1 MSNINNFREEF
12 SLITVFKLIKY
23 KIKFFISFTLIF
35 VILVIIYSFIMPN
48 TFLSTASILPP
59 TKESGGTGLSSFI
72 QSMTGGLDI
81 GKISTNE
88 QSKLFS
94 KIINS
99 RTVSDYIIENLNLSK
114 HPNFKD
120 FTNEKFFKFFSES
133 ISTEVDKSGI
143 IYIST
148 KISTNFFPGKESINN
163 AKKLSADITN
173 TAIKGLDKV
182 IRERTVSSAKIS
194 REYIENQLKSYRIKL
209 DSISNEMEIFQK
221 KNKVFSIDEQAQ
233 ALVSQAI
240 ELGSQLAKAE
250 LEYNLAKLEFNNS
263 PQVKFY
269 KEQLDLLQ
277 QQYKKVQT
285 GGLTNQDAFAIPL
298 ENIPVVEALD
308 STFLFARISLA
319 DAYVNLNKIN
329 DAEIVFNSVI
339 DIGKTDTTKYSFA
352 LVQAFTKLGQMLI
365 EQKKYNDVVKLGE
378 RWASV
383 FPNEAYAY
391 LFQAIGYHNL
401 QNGKLA
407 CQNYRKVLRIDPKNT
422 VAQKNIKSLQDSN
435 ACGE

>member
-1 MSNINNFREEF
+1 
-12 SLITVFKLIKY
+12 
-23 KIKFFISFTLIF
+23 
-35 VILVIIYSFIMPN
+35 MPN

-148 KISTNFFPGKESINN
+148 KISTNFFPGKESINI

-298 ENIPVVEALD
+298 ENIPTLMKEYADLFRQRKIYEQVIMYLETQHHQEAIQEKKDIPVVEVLD
-308 STFLFARISLA
+308 YARIP
-319 DAYVNLNKIN
+319 
-329 DAEIVFNSVI
+329 EE
-339 DIGKTDTTKYSFA
+339 KYSPNRAAMAIFSLFFGFLIA
-352 LVQAFTKLGQMLI
+352 VIIILINAFRQGLVYVLDD
-365 EQKKYNDVVKLGE
+365 KKG
-378 RWASV
+378 
-383 FPNEAYAY
+383 
-391 LFQAIGYHNL
+391 AI
-401 QNGKLA
+401 
-407 CQNYRKVLRIDPKNT
+407 
-422 VAQKNIKSLQDSN
+422 S
-435 ACGE
+435 

>member
-148 KISTNFFPGKESINN
+148 KISTNFFPGKESINI

-298 ENIPVVEALD
+298 ENIPTLMKEYANLFRQRKIYEQVIMYLETQHHQEAIQEKKDIPVVEVLD
-308 STFLFARISLA
+308 YARIP
-319 DAYVNLNKIN
+319 
-329 DAEIVFNSVI
+329 EE
-339 DIGKTDTTKYSFA
+339 KYSPNRAAMAIFSLFFGFLIA
-352 LVQAFTKLGQMLI
+352 VIIILINAFRQGLVYVLDD
-365 EQKKYNDVVKLGE
+365 KKG
-378 RWASV
+378 
-383 FPNEAYAY
+383 
-391 LFQAIGYHNL
+391 AI
-401 QNGKLA
+401 
-407 CQNYRKVLRIDPKNT
+407 
-422 VAQKNIKSLQDSN
+422 S
-435 ACGE
+435 

>member
-12 SLITVFKLIKY
+12 SLITFFKLIKY
-23 KIKFFISFTLIF
+23 KIKFLISFTLIF
-35 VILVIIYSFIMPN
+35 VIIVIIYSYIMPN

-99 RTVSDYIIENLNLSK
+99 RTVSDFIIENLNLNK
-114 HPNFKD
+114 HPYFKE
-120 FTNEKFFKFFSES
+120 FTNEKFFKFFNES
-133 ISTEVDKSGI
+133 INTEVDKSGI
-143 IYIST
+143 VYIST
-148 KISTNFFPGKESINN
+148 KISTNFFPGTESVNY

-194 REYIENQLKSYRIKL
+194 REYIENQLKSYKTKL
-209 DSISNEMEIFQK
+209 DSISNEMEMFQK

-298 ENIPVVEALD
+298 ENIPTLMKEYADLFRQRKIYEQVIMYLETQHHQEAIQEKKDIPVVEVLD
-308 STFLFARISLA
+308 YARIP
-319 DAYVNLNKIN
+319 
-329 DAEIVFNSVI
+329 EE
-339 DIGKTDTTKYSFA
+339 KYSPNRTAMAIFSLFFGSLIA
-352 LVQAFTKLGQMLI
+352 VIIIIINAFRQGLVYVLDD
-365 EQKKYNDVVKLGE
+365 KK
-378 RWASV
+378 
-383 FPNEAYAY
+383 NE
-391 LFQAIGYHNL
+391 
-401 QNGKLA
+401 
-407 CQNYRKVLRIDPKNT
+407 V
-422 VAQKNIKSLQDSN
+422 
-435 ACGE
+435 